1 MRISPIRPAAGQ
13 RELSCAIIYFFP
25 MNCIIHKA
33 RGRGRRTKK
42 RGGGPVRAI
51 QITKYNSIHTQHTHT
66 IQLKRPDVIPG
77 TLSVAK

>member
-25 MNCIIHKA
+25 MNCIIHTTK
-33 RGRGRRTKK
+33 GRTEGGGLK
-42 RGGGPVRAI
+42 RGGPAI
-51 QITKYNSIHTQHTHT
+51 QITKYNSICCTHNQ
-66 IQLKRPDVIPG
+66 IEALARVRPC